1 MTVTTSM
8 VQEVLEN
15 GSLMLVRQP
24 IFQTA
29 FRQPIG
35 YEVLCRWPGNRYSP
49 DEFIPVME
57 ACGLGKE
64 LTIYVL
70 DRLAKI
76 LKKKEKTHYWVNVP
90 PDVLEED
97 PTWIIETLSETG
109 SIHIELTERGE
120 LGKRGLEHV
129 GVMKREGIKIF
140 ADDFAIDTKND
151 RNIELFSGIKIDR
164 KIIRDYGVSQGSRH
178 FLNNL
183 VKEARSMGLLTIAE
197 GIEREEDMK
206 IPFKLGID
214 YVQGYL
220 LGMPET
226 LVV

>member
-1 MTVTTSM
+1 MTVTPAM
-8 VQEVLEN
+8 VREALKNET
-15 GSLMLVRQP
+15 LMLVRQP

-29 FRQPIG
+29 FRQPVG

-49 DEFIPVME
+49 DEFIPVVE
-57 ACGLGKE
+57 ACGLGKD
-64 LTIYVL
+64 LTVYVF
-70 DRLAKI
+70 DRLSSM
-76 LKKKEKTHYWVNVP
+76 LKKEEKTHYWVNVP

-97 PTWIIETLSETG
+97 PAWIIEKLSSTG

-120 LGKRGLEHV
+120 LGRKGLEHV
-129 GVMKREGIKIF
+129 GAIKREGIKVF
-140 ADDFAIDTKND
+140 ADDYAIDTKND

-164 KIIRDYGVSQGSRH
+164 KIIRDYGVSPGSRH
-178 FLNNL
+178 FLTDL
-183 VKEARSMGLLTIAE
+183 VKEARNMGLLTIAE
-197 GIEREEDMK
+197 GIEREEDMQ

-220 LGMPET
+220 LGMPEM